1 MTGGELRRCVA
12 AYNTLYKE
20 MDEVY
25 RAMARRFGLSECAFW
40 VMYALRESD
49 GPHTQTSVSEA
60 LSLPRQTV
68 NSALKSMREAGL
80 IELGS
85 VEGNRKN
92 KCVLLTKAG
101 EELAVRT
108 VDRVL
113 EAESRAFGRFSDA
126 EREEYLR
133 LFGQHIAHLKRETEG
148 DAL

>member
-1 MTGGELRRCVA
+1 MTGGELRRFVA

-25 RAMARRFGLSECAFW
+25 RTLARRFGLSDCAFW
-40 VMYALRESD
+40 VLYVLRESD
-49 GPHTQTSVSEA
+49 GPHTQAEVCET

-80 IELGS
+80 IELENA
-85 VEGNRKN
+85 EGNRKN
-92 KCVLLTKAG
+92 KYILLTAAG
-101 EELAVRT
+101 EALAART
-108 VDRVL
+108 ADRVL
-113 EAESRAFGRFSDA
+113 EMECRAFGRFSAA

-133 LFGQHIAHLKRETEG
+133 LFGQHIAHLKRETAG